1 MKQILATSFLLLACS
16 TANVHAETIVLK
28 PGDYKVTTAKTLTFD
43 GQTIE
48 LASIDA
54 PLPGQMCILRGREH
68 DCGVIARSQLMD
80 LTIAATVTCSMREH
94 GSRCATGG
102 FDIAAQMVYTG
113 WAVPGKN
120 APVHYLDLKKN
131 AQEKSRGFWRAK
143 FTPQWGAFAKLTAAD

>member
-48 LASIDA
+48 LAGIDA

-68 DCGVIARSQLMD
+68 DCGVIARSQLM
-80 LTIAATVTCSMREH
+80 C
-94 GSRCATGG
+94 
-102 FDIAAQMVYTG
+102 G
-113 WAVPGKN
+113 WSAKQGRNDRVC
-120 APVHYLDLKKN
+120 
-131 AQEKSRGFWRAK
+131 RAK
-143 FTPQWGAFAKLTAAD
+143 PCEGICL